1 MLGWW
6 LWVVGLCG
14 GGLEWELDRL
24 NLRLLWCCKRCHG
37 HGMPACLLSVLPYLL
52 PCLPTHPPPTKQVID
67 LKKHTATWKITVI
80 ATQSSAMVIQ
90 PDVQVG

>member
-1 MLGWW
+1 M
-6 LWVVGLCG
+6 
-14 GGLEWELDRL
+14 
-24 NLRLLWCCKRCHG
+24 
-37 HGMPACLLSVLPYLL
+37 
-52 PCLPTHPPPTKQVID
+52 ID